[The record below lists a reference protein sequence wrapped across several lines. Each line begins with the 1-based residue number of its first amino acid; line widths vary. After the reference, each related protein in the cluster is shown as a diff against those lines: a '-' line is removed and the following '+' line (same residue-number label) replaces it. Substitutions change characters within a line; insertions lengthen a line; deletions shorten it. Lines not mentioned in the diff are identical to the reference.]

1 MTLIIYAG
9 KYGTTERYASWI
21 SEKTGADI
29 YPLYQVTSR
38 MLKRYNTIV
47 YGGAVYGG
55 KILGLSFL
63 KKHLDELKKH
73 QLILFTVGLTMP
85 GDEKAFRYMLDRN
98 LDHDQQ
104 AGLRTYHFLGAIRFK
119 QLNPKEKMMMWLLK
133 SAILKKAFRS
143 QVEADLL
150 ECYNGELDYANEAYV
165 EDLVKEVLRNEE
177 KC

>member
-9 KYGTTERYASWI
+9 KYGTTERYANWI

-29 YPLYQVTSR
+29 YPLYQVTPR
-38 MLKRYNTIV
+38 MLKRYDTIV
-47 YGGAVYGG
+47 YGSAVYGG

-73 QLILFTVGLTMP
+73 RLILFTVGLTMP
-85 GDEKAFRYMLDRN
+85 GDEEAFRYMLDRN
-98 LDHDQQ
+98 LDLNQQ
-104 AGLRTYHFLGAIRFK
+104 AGIRTYHFLGAVRFK

-133 SAILKKAFRS
+133 TAILKKASRS

-150 ECYNGELDYANEAYV
+150 ESYNGELDYANEMYV
-165 EDLVKEVLRNEE
+165 DDLAKEVLRDEE
-177 KC
+177 EC